1 MRKGRTEHETDLLG
15 LLEPSYAFIKSDPPA
30 NIFPSPLAEV
40 QIFSPLQMHETSVP
54 GWGEL
59 NVRQELGKP
68 PRGPFAEAGP
78 HFYYKSGLWGTFQYT
93 QRNVLMQAPPLQRLC
108 LHTL

>member
-1 MRKGRTEHETDLLG
+1 MKRIYWGCWNPLMHSLSRTLQ
-15 LLEPSYAFIKSDPPA
+15 
-30 NIFPSPLAEV
+30 
-40 QIFSPLQMHETSVP
+40 QIFFHPHWLKFRFFPLCRCMRPQCLV
-54 GWGEL
+54 GGEL

-68 PRGPFAEAGP
+68 PRGLFAEAGP